1 MMKLVSGH
9 KNTYRTIWLKRLIIT
24 SVLFGVLIIAL
35 PYAIQF
41 GIIKGLSDAG
51 SKTIS
56 LDNVNFNPFT
66 GKLSIHHLQTQELQ
80 QTQPDLSIASLT
92 LQIDWLP
99 LFKQRLLVTS
109 LTIKD
114 AHIKIEQKDPETL
127 YVGNIKIPL
136 STPESSENKE
146 QSTTWKFGLKKLHL
160 INNSFVYQSTAFS
173 DHFSINNLTI
183 DEVFSW
189 DPDNSSAFSFNTRLN
204 QSPINGNINVSM
216 FSEQPSINGQL
227 SVKNLDLNSFASLV
241 KNNVDE
247 LKGLL
252 DTDIEFSVLLGENN
266 IDYSQTGSLSIRQA
280 AITAASIQY
289 TLGSAD
295 WNGSAQLI
303 TTPEEPTIKAQGQ
316 LVLNELSSTN
326 QLTKLVLGAAQKLTV
341 NNLAI
346 KKTSDITISSVEVER
361 LFIGKKALNNSLLD
375 SKKLLID
382 KLQVHDLT
390 NIDIKEINVDRLNAA
405 LDINKHGDISLLNA
419 LINSLPT
426 TEKKQTDD
434 TNSSAKP
441 LQFHVAQLA
450 ISKNSQIKFSK
461 ETEQERV
468 KKEIML
474 EHVSIGNINSLT
486 PKSPT
491 PIDIQATIDQFSQ
504 LTIKGNIFP
513 LSKKTNATI
522 QTKLSAFE
530 LHEFS
535 PIIRDELGYNIQN
548 GQLNAD
554 LNIAIKDNILK
565 GETSIEINQLA
576 LEAADE
582 SKMAKMTQQLSIP
595 LDSALSLLRDDNND
609 IKLNIPINGDLASPD
624 FNISDVINTAIGNA
638 LEGTVKNVL
647 KYALQ
652 PYGVIFMAAEK
663 AYGLATA
670 IKLEALVFL
679 PGDGTLPTNSITQLK
694 QIGELMKKRPQLRIR
709 ICGFATD
716 HDRVFLQNLANNTDT
731 TSSVEQQEKLIH
743 ESLLK
748 LANERQTTIK
758 TYLVSNYHIE
768 ATRLFACKPQVENK
782 PDSETATKP
791 RVELMI

>member
-1 MMKLVSGH
+1 M
-9 KNTYRTIWLKRLIIT
+9 
-24 SVLFGVLIIAL
+24 
-35 PYAIQF
+35 
-41 GIIKGLSDAG
+41 
-51 SKTIS
+51 
-56 LDNVNFNPFT
+56 
-66 GKLSIHHLQTQELQ
+66 
-80 QTQPDLSIASLT
+80 
-92 LQIDWLP
+92 
-99 LFKQRLLVTS
+99 
-109 LTIKD
+109 
-114 AHIKIEQKDPETL
+114 
-127 YVGNIKIPL
+127 
-136 STPESSENKE
+136 
-146 QSTTWKFGLKKLHL
+146 
-160 INNSFVYQSTAFS
+160 
-173 DHFSINNLTI
+173 TI

-441 LQFHVAQLA
+441 LQFHVDQLA